1 MSETGEHCAP
11 DASLVIATGCAH
23 CQAVLV
29 ALANLVKEGAVGRLE
44 VVNVTVRPE
53 AARGLDIRSLPWLRL
68 GRLEFTG
75 LMRLEE
81 LRRWAEQAD
90 TEEGLQAYFLEQLAT
105 GQMPAV
111 AAYVRSK
118 PDAVVSL
125 VRLLGDPSSEMQVR
139 LGVDAILEELDDER
153 VAAMAVQVLAD
164 LPLSG
169 NARTRADACHA
180 LRLTRLP
187 QAVAVLKECL
197 ADADGEVRETAE
209 ESLQALTE
217 AGMPDAPGGAA

>member
-1 MSETGEHCAP
+1 
-11 DASLVIATGCAH
+11 
-23 CQAVLV
+23 
-29 ALANLVKEGAVGRLE
+29 
-44 VVNVTVRPE
+44 
-53 AARGLDIRSLPWLRL
+53 
-68 GRLEFTG
+68 
-75 LMRLEE
+75 MRLEE

-153 VAAMAVQVLAD
+153 VAAMAVHVLAD
-164 LPLSG
+164 LTLSG